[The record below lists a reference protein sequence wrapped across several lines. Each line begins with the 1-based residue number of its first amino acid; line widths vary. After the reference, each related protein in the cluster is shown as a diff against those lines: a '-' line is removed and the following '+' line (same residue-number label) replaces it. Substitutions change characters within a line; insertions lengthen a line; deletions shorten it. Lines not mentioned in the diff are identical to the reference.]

1 MGGGY
6 PFVQGTDNPFLW
18 LPYEDE
24 LLEIES
30 RNVPFDMYGEPEVVA
45 EGKLRY
51 GGKGL
56 FGVGEL
62 RYGTAK
68 HNSENDGYQFFHR
81 SFISAAQDFR
91 ENQV

>member
-1 MGGGY
+1 MSKDILFFPKQASGVQPPLSRKYNGRWLS
-6 PFVQGTDNPFLW
+6 PVQGTDNPFLW

-24 LLEIES
+24 LEIES

-56 FGVGEL
+56 FSVGEL
-62 RYGTAK
+62 RYGTA
-68 HNSENDGYQFFHR
+68 
-81 SFISAAQDFR
+81 A
-91 ENQV
+91 